1 MKKRIV
7 SDSSANMYTL
17 EGIDFVSTDMI
28 ISTDIKEYRDNA
40 KLDVQQMVQ
49 DLASYKGRSGTACPG
64 VGEWL
69 EAFGDAEEVY
79 CVTITSKLSGSYNAA
94 MTAKQQYE
102 EEHPGRRVFVFD
114 SRSAGPEMKLHI
126 EKMKELI
133 LAGADFDTICQEV
146 AAYKK
151 HTAIA
156 FALQSVRNLA
166 NNGRINPAV
175 AAVVGMLNIRII
187 GDAPKGVL
195 NPTDKVRGDKK
206 AILRLVENMKKAG
219 YMGGRVLIDH
229 CYNKDAAE
237 SLKQALLAE
246 FPKAKIILDVT
257 YGLCSF
263 YAEKGGLMIGF
274 EHA

>member
-1 MKKRIV
+1 MILKGIRI
-7 SDSSANMYTL
+7 SSLCQA
-17 EGIDFVSTDMI
+17 
-28 ISTDIKEYRDNA
+28 
-40 KLDVQQMVQ
+40 
-49 DLASYKGRSGTACPG
+49 LAAC
-64 VGEWL
+64 
-69 EAFGDAEEVY
+69 
-79 CVTITSKLSGSYNAA
+79 
-94 MTAKQQYE
+94 
-102 EEHPGRRVFVFD
+102 
-114 SRSAGPEMKLHI
+114 
-126 EKMKELI
+126 
-133 LAGADFDTICQEV
+133 
-146 AAYKK
+146 KK

>member
-28 ISTDIKEYRDNA
+28 ISTDVKEYRDNME
-40 KLDVQQMVQ
+40 LDVQQMVQ
-49 DLASYKGRSGTACPG
+49 DLAAYKGRSGTACPG

-69 EAFGDAEEVY
+69 EAFGDADEVY
-79 CVTITSKLSGSYNAA
+79 CITITSKLSGSFNAA

-102 EEHPGRRVFVFD
+102 EEHPGRKVFVFD
-114 SRSAGPEMKLHI
+114 SRSTGPEMKLHI

-133 LAGADFDTICQEV
+133 LAGKDFDSICKEV
-146 AAYKK
+146 AEYKK

-206 AILRLVENMKKAG
+206 AILKLVENMKKTG
-219 YMGGRVLIDH
+219 YKGGRVLIDH
-229 CYNKDAAE
+229 CCNKAGAE
-237 SLKQALLAE
+237 NLKQALLEE

-263 YAEKGGLMIGF
+263 YAEKGGLIIGF
-274 EHA
+274 EHV